1 MIQWILYAPIS
12 LAFYVLSLVINPL
25 LPLFADIRGELPGLL
40 GRLFQTWDNSLD
52 CSDTVDILPSWLM
65 KYWSKH
71 YVEHRDTTPEL
82 EAVGQLRW
90 FVECIN
96 PDFTLWERICRYIA
110 RTYWLYRNASYGVNF
125 WYLGILLQAGH
136 LIERG
141 HLLVDERLGLAAPF
155 AYKNSDLLVSIGKL
169 RIYANIYVGW
179 KIDEDKDGCLCMY
192 AFRPIS
198 FKFKWE

>member
-71 YVEHRDTTPEL
+71 YVEHKDTTPEL
-82 EAVGQLRW
+82 ERVGQSRW

-96 PDFTLWERICRYIA
+96 TDFTIWERICRYIA

-125 WYLGILLQAGH
+125 WYLGEISPAGH
-136 LIERG
+136 LVDKG
-141 HLLVDERLGLAAPF
+141 HVAVDERLGLSGVF
-155 AYKNSDLLVSIGKL
+155 AYKNSDLILKLWKLSINW
-169 RIYANIYVGW
+169 NIYIGW
-179 KIDEDKDGCLCMY
+179 KLADRECLCMY

-198 FKFKWE
+198 VKIKWE